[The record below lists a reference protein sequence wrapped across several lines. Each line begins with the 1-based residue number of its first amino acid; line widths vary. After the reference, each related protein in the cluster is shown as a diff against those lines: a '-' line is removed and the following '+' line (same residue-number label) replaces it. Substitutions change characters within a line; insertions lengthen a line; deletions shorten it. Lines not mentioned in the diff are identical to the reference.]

1 MKKVQSLRNAVLV
14 SLLAGTTV
22 VWGGTAFAQE
32 DLQEFALEDMVVT
45 ASRVPTQKVDTPAD
59 ISVITKEEIA
69 DQNYASASDALRAI
83 PGVNVLG
90 SGAKGSSMGQDK
102 ILLNGDERVL
112 VLVDGRR
119 MNLGSSGNSSAD
131 WLPPV
136 NAIERIEVLKGGGS
150 ALYGTD
156 AVGGV
161 INVIMKK
168 GSDIGNHVTVKAA
181 GGSWNAEQYAISA
194 SGSTDSGLGLI
205 VSATKERR
213 GEYKFKNANGK
224 SQLLKNSGYD
234 DTGVIVKLDQKVGE
248 DNRIGV
254 NFEHIN
260 AEGGSPFGYYGFG
273 ATDSHKRISNNVA
286 LRYDW
291 NESSDEKGYVQVY
304 KNYQHAHFRSP
315 SVSNQSNFTDST
327 VGFEAQQNFKFSETD
342 AFTAGLEYY
351 KTTVDNTAL
360 YTGERDINNKAI
372 FAENRWEFAP
382 TWQLNT
388 GLRYDHHSRYGSEV
402 TPKVALNKKF
412 DENSNVYLSWG
423 RVFNAPTTDDLFWHQ
438 VDSNQW
444 GTFYTYGDPNLKPE
458 KGYVWTFGGNTKL
471 NEKTSLSA
479 NVFYSKITDAIDW
492 DYTSV
497 PNYTLAVNVN
507 KEKRRGLELSLNH
520 DFDDNLSAYASYTYV
535 QVKQDKGKGFTKDLT
550 TKPNIYR
557 AGLKYKNADW
567 LFTLNANAVT
577 GQSEK
582 NYVDSSY
589 FTLDLGAQY
598 KINDNAKLFIN
609 GYNLTNARYAEF
621 GGLYGTTGEAKY
633 PMAGRS
639 FIIGAEYTF

>member
-1 MKKVQSLRNAVLV
+1 MKKVQSLRNAVMV
-14 SLLAGTTV
+14 SLLAGTTL

-32 DLQEFALEDMVVT
+32 NLQEFALEDMVVT

-260 AEGGSPFGYYGFG
+260 ADGGSPFGYSGFG
-273 ATDSHKRISNNVA
+273 NTDSHKRISNNVA

-291 NESSDEKGYVQVY
+291 NESSDERGYVQVY

-315 SVSNQSNFTDST
+315 VASRQSNFTDST
-327 VGFEAQQNFKFSETD
+327 IGIEAQQNFKFSDTD
-342 AFTAGLEYY
+342 EMTAGLEYY
-351 KTTVDNTAL
+351 KTTVDNNAL
-360 YTGERDINNKAI
+360 YTGKRDINNKAI

-382 TWQLNT
+382 TWQLNA
-388 GLRYDHHSRYGSEV
+388 GLRYDHHSKYGSEV

-438 VDSNQW
+438 VDSSQW

-458 KGYVWTFGGNTKL
+458 KGHVWTFGGNTKL

-582 NYVDSSY
+582 NFVDSSY

-621 GGLYGTTGEAKY
+621 GGLYKNGEAKY

>member
-1 MKKVQSLRNAVLV
+1 MKKVQSLRNAVMV
-14 SLLAGTTV
+14 SLLAGTTL

-205 VSATKERR
+205 VSATKECR

-260 AEGGSPFGYYGFG
+260 AEGGSPFGYSGFG
-273 ATDSHKRISNNVA
+273 NTDSHKRISNNVA

-291 NESSDEKGYVQVY
+291 NESSDERGYVQVY

-315 SVSNQSNFTDST
+315 VASRQSNFTDST
-327 VGFEAQQNFKFSETD
+327 IGLEAQQNFKFSDTD
-342 AFTAGLEYY
+342 ELTVGLEYY

-360 YTGERDINNKAI
+360 YNGERDINNKAI

-382 TWQLNT
+382 SWQLNT
-388 GLRYDHHSRYGSEV
+388 GLRYDHHSKYGSEV

-438 VDSNQW
+438 VDSSQW

-582 NYVDSSY
+582 NFVDSSY

-621 GGLYGTTGEAKY
+621 GGLYKNGEAKY

>member
-1 MKKVQSLRNAVLV
+1 MKKVQSLRNAVIV

-22 VWGGTAFAQE
+22 VWGGTVFAAE

-260 AEGGSPFGYYGFG
+260 AEGGSPFGYSGFG
-273 ATDSHKRISNNVA
+273 NTDSHKRISNNVA

-291 NESSDEKGYVQVY
+291 NESSDERGYVQVY

-315 SVSNQSNFTDST
+315 VASRQSNFTDST
-327 VGFEAQQNFKFSETD
+327 IGLEAQQNFKFSDTD
-342 AFTAGLEYY
+342 ELTVGLEYY

-360 YTGERDINNKAI
+360 YTGERDVNNKAI

-382 TWQLNT
+382 SWQLNT
-388 GLRYDHHSRYGSEV
+388 GLRYDHHSKYGSEV

-438 VDSNQW
+438 VDSSQW

-497 PNYTLAVNVN
+497 PNYTLAVNIN

-582 NYVDSSY
+582 NFVDSSY

-621 GGLYGTTGEAKY
+621 GGLYKNGEAKY

>member
-1 MKKVQSLRNAVLV
+1 MKKIQSLRNAVMV

-22 VWGGTAFAQE
+22 VWGGTAFAAE
-32 DLQEFALEDMVVT
+32 DLQEFALDDMVVT

-168 GSDIGNHVTVKAA
+168 GSEIGNHVTVKAA

-248 DNRIGV
+248 DNRIVV

-260 AEGGSPFGYYGFG
+260 AEGGSPFGYSGFG
-273 ATDSHKRISNNVA
+273 NTDSHKRISNNVA

-304 KNYQHAHFRSP
+304 KNYQHANFRSLDAG
-315 SVSNQSNFTDST
+315 NQSNFTDST
-327 VGFEAQQNFKFSETD
+327 MGIEAQQNFKFSDIDELTV
-342 AFTAGLEYY
+342 GLEYY
-351 KTTVDNTAL
+351 KTTVDNAAL
-360 YTGERDINNKAI
+360 YAGKRDINNKAI

-382 TWQLNT
+382 SWQLNA
-388 GLRYDHHSRYGSEV
+388 GLRYDHHSKYGSEF

-412 DENSNVYLSWG
+412 DENSNAYLSWG
-423 RVFNAPTTDDLFWHQ
+423 RVFNAPTTDDLYWYQ
-438 VDSNQW
+438 PGW
-444 GTFYTYGDPNLKPE
+444 GMFGNPDLKAE
-458 KGYVWTFGGNTKL
+458 KGNVWTLGGNTKL
-471 NEKTSLSA
+471 GDKTTLSGSI
-479 NVFYSKITDAIDW
+479 FYSDIDDAIGWLYDSTT
-492 DYTSV
+492 YQSK
-497 PNYTLAVNVN
+497 AVNIN
-507 KEKRRGLELSLNH
+507 KEKRRGMELSLNH

-535 QVKQDKGKGFTKDLT
+535 QVKQDKGYGFAKDLT

-582 NYVDSSY
+582 QFVDSSY

-621 GGLYGTTGEAKY
+621 GGLYKNGEARY

>member
-22 VWGGTAFAQE
+22 VWGGTAFAQD
-32 DLQEFALEDMVVT
+32 DLQEFALDDMVIT

-260 AEGGSPFGYYGFG
+260 AEGGSPFGFSKWGT
-273 ATDSHKRISNNVA
+273 TDSHKRISNNVA

-315 SVSNQSNFTDST
+315 SASNQSNFTDST

-342 AFTAGLEYY
+342 ELTVGMEYY

-382 TWQLNT
+382 SWQLNT
-388 GLRYDHHSRYGSEV
+388 GLRYDHHSKYGSEV

-412 DENSNVYLSWG
+412 DENSNAYLSWG

-438 VDSNQW
+438 VDSSEW

-479 NVFYSKITDAIDW
+479 SVFYSKITDAIDW

-535 QVKQDKGKGFTKDLT
+535 QVKQDKRYGFAKDLT

-582 NYVDSSY
+582 QFVDSSY

-621 GGLYGTTGEAKY
+621 GGLYKNGEARY

>member
-1 MKKVQSLRNAVLV
+1 MKKVQSLRNAVMV
-14 SLLAGTTV
+14 SLLAGTTL
-22 VWGGTAFAQE
+22 VWGGTAFAHE

-260 AEGGSPFGYYGFG
+260 AEGGSPFGYSGFG
-273 ATDSHKRISNNVA
+273 NTDSHKRISNNVA

-291 NESSDEKGYVQVY
+291 NESSDERGYVQVY

-315 SVSNQSNFTDST
+315 VASRQSNFTDST
-327 VGFEAQQNFKFSETD
+327 IGLEAQQNFKFSDTD
-342 AFTAGLEYY
+342 ELTVGLEYY
-351 KTTVDNTAL
+351 KTTVDNTSL

-382 TWQLNT
+382 SWQLNT
-388 GLRYDHHSRYGSEV
+388 GLRYDHHSKYGSEV

-438 VDSNQW
+438 VDSSQW

-535 QVKQDKGKGFTKDLT
+535 QVKQDKGYGFAKDLT

-582 NYVDSSY
+582 NFVDSSY

-621 GGLYGTTGEAKY
+621 GGLYKNGEAKY

>member
-1 MKKVQSLRNAVLV
+1 MKKVQSLRNAVMV
-14 SLLAGTTV
+14 SLLAGTTL

-260 AEGGSPFGYYGFG
+260 AEGGSPFGYSGFG
-273 ATDSHKRISNNVA
+273 NTDSHKRISNNVA

-291 NESSDEKGYVQVY
+291 NESSDERGYVQVY

-315 SVSNQSNFTDST
+315 VASRQSNFTDST
-327 VGFEAQQNFKFSETD
+327 IGLEAQQNFKFSDTD
-342 AFTAGLEYY
+342 ELTVGLEYY

-360 YTGERDINNKAI
+360 YNGERDINNKAI

-382 TWQLNT
+382 SWQLNT
-388 GLRYDHHSRYGSEV
+388 GLRYDHHSKYGSEV

-438 VDSNQW
+438 VDSSQW

-582 NYVDSSY
+582 NFVDSSY

-621 GGLYGTTGEAKY
+621 GGLYKNGEAKY

>member
-1 MKKVQSLRNAVLV
+1 MKKIQRLRNAVMV
-14 SLLAGTTV
+14 SLFAGTTV
-22 VWGGTAFAQE
+22 VWGGTAFAAE
-32 DLQEFALEDMVVT
+32 DLQEFALDDMVIT

-69 DQNYASASDALRAI
+69 DQNYANVSDALRAI

-194 SGSTDSGLGLI
+194 SGSNDSGLGLI

-224 SQLLKNSGYD
+224 SQMLKNSGYD

-260 AEGGSPFGYYGFG
+260 AEGGSPFGYSKWGT
-273 ATDSHKRISNNVA
+273 TDSHKRISNNVA

-351 KTTVDNTAL
+351 KTTVDNNAL
-360 YTGERDINNKAI
+360 YTGKRDINNKAI

-423 RVFNAPTTDDLFWHQ
+423 RVFNAPTTDDLFWYQ
-438 VDSNQW
+438 P
-444 GTFYTYGDPNLKPE
+444 GAYPTYGDPELKPE
-458 KGYVWTFGGNTKL
+458 KGYVWTLGGNAKL
-471 NEKTSLSA
+471 NDKTDISA
-479 NVFYSKITDAIDW
+479 SVFYSDIKDAIDW
-492 DYTSV
+492 VWDGGTI
-497 PNYTLAVNVN
+497 TQAINVN

-535 QVKQDKGKGFTKDLT
+535 QVKQDKGYGFAKDLT

-582 NYVDSSY
+582 QFVDSSY

-621 GGLYGTTGEAKY
+621 GGLYKNGEAKY

>member
-1 MKKVQSLRNAVLV
+1 MKKVQSLRNAVMV

-22 VWGGTAFAQE
+22 VWGGTAFAAE
-32 DLQEFALEDMVVT
+32 DLQEFALEDMVIT

-59 ISVITKEEIA
+59 ISVISKEEIA

-234 DTGVIVKLDQKVGE
+234 DTGVIVKLDQKVGD
-248 DNRIGV
+248 DNRIGI

-260 AEGGSPFGYYGFG
+260 AEGGSPFNSSGFG
-273 ATDSHKRISNNVA
+273 TTDSHKRISNNVD

-291 NESSDEKGYVQVY
+291 NENSDDKGYVQVY

-315 SVSNQSNFTDST
+315 VASRQSNFTDST
-327 VGFEAQQNFKFSETD
+327 IGLEAQQNFKFSDTD
-342 AFTAGLEYY
+342 ELTVGLEYY
-351 KTTVDNTAL
+351 KTTVDNTSL

-382 TWQLNT
+382 SWQLNT
-388 GLRYDHHSRYGSEV
+388 GLRYDHHSKYGSEV

-423 RVFNAPTTDDLFWHQ
+423 RVFNAPTTDDLFWYQ
-438 VDSNQW
+438 P
-444 GTFYTYGDPNLKPE
+444 GAYPTYGDPDLKPE
-458 KGYVWTFGGNTKL
+458 KGYVWTLGGNAKL
-471 NEKTSLSA
+471 NDKTDISA
-479 NVFYSKITDAIDW
+479 SVFYSDIKDAIDW
-492 DYTSV
+492 VWDGKKT
-497 PNYTLAVNVN
+497 TQAINVN

-582 NYVDSSY
+582 NFVDSSY

-621 GGLYGTTGEAKY
+621 GGLYKNGEAKY

>member
-1 MKKVQSLRNAVLV
+1 MKKIQRLRNAVMV
-14 SLLAGTTV
+14 SLFAGTTV
-22 VWGGTAFAQE
+22 VWGGTAFAAE
-32 DLQEFALEDMVVT
+32 DLQEFALDDMVIT

-69 DQNYASASDALRAI
+69 DQNYANVSDALRAI

-260 AEGGSPFGYYGFG
+260 ADGGSPFGYSGFG
-273 ATDSHKRISNNVA
+273 NTDSHKRISNNVA
-286 LRYDW
+286 LRYNW
-291 NESSDEKGYVQVY
+291 NESSDERGYVQVY

-315 SVSNQSNFTDST
+315 VASRQSNFTDST
-327 VGFEAQQNFKFSETD
+327 IGIEAQQNFKFSDTD
-342 AFTAGLEYY
+342 EMTAGLEYY
-351 KTTVDNTAL
+351 KTTVDNNAL
-360 YTGERDINNKAI
+360 YTGKRDINNKAI

-382 TWQLNT
+382 TWQLNA
-388 GLRYDHHSRYGSEV
+388 GLRYDHHSKYGSEV

-438 VDSNQW
+438 VDSSQW

-582 NYVDSSY
+582 NFVDSSY

-621 GGLYGTTGEAKY
+621 GGLYKNGEAKY

>member
-1 MKKVQSLRNAVLV
+1 MKKVQSLRNAVMV
-14 SLLAGTTV
+14 SLLAGTTL

-32 DLQEFALEDMVVT
+32 NLQEFALEDMVVT

-168 GSDIGNHVTVKAA
+168 GSEIGNHVTVKAA

-260 AEGGSPFGYYGFG
+260 AEGGSPFGYSGFG
-273 ATDSHKRISNNVA
+273 NTDSHKRISNNVA

-291 NESSDEKGYVQVY
+291 NESSDERGYVQVY

-315 SVSNQSNFTDST
+315 VASRQSNFTDST
-327 VGFEAQQNFKFSETD
+327 IGLEAQQNFKFSDTD
-342 AFTAGLEYY
+342 ELTVGLEYY
-351 KTTVDNTAL
+351 KTTVDNTSL

-382 TWQLNT
+382 SWQLNT
-388 GLRYDHHSRYGSEV
+388 GLRYDHHSKYGSEV

-438 VDSNQW
+438 VDSSQW

-582 NYVDSSY
+582 NFVDSSY

-621 GGLYGTTGEAKY
+621 GGLYKNGEAKY

>member
-1 MKKVQSLRNAVLV
+1 MKKVQSLRNAVMV
-14 SLLAGTTV
+14 SLLAGTTL
-22 VWGGTAFAQE
+22 VWGGTAFAHE

-260 AEGGSPFGYYGFG
+260 ADGGSPFGYSGFG
-273 ATDSHKRISNNVA
+273 NTDSHKRISNNVA

-291 NESSDEKGYVQVY
+291 NESSDERGYVQVY

-315 SVSNQSNFTDST
+315 VASRQSNFTDST
-327 VGFEAQQNFKFSETD
+327 IGIEAQQNFKFSDTD
-342 AFTAGLEYY
+342 EMTAGLEYY
-351 KTTVDNTAL
+351 KTTVDNNAL
-360 YTGERDINNKAI
+360 YTGKRDINNKAI

-382 TWQLNT
+382 TWQLNA
-388 GLRYDHHSRYGSEV
+388 GLRYDHHSKYGSEV

-438 VDSNQW
+438 VDSSQW

-582 NYVDSSY
+582 NFVDSSY

-621 GGLYGTTGEAKY
+621 GGLYKNGEAKY

>member
-1 MKKVQSLRNAVLV
+1 MKKIQSLRNAVMV

-22 VWGGTAFAQE
+22 VWGGTAFAAE
-32 DLQEFALEDMVVT
+32 DLQEFALEDMVIT

-168 GSDIGNHVTVKAA
+168 GSEIGNHVTVKAA

-260 AEGGSPFGYYGFG
+260 AEGGSPFGYSGFG
-273 ATDSHKRISNNVA
+273 NTDSHKRISNNVA

-291 NESSDEKGYVQVY
+291 NESSDERGYVQVY

-315 SVSNQSNFTDST
+315 DAGNQSNFTDST
-327 VGFEAQQNFKFSETD
+327 MGIEAQQNFKFSDTD
-342 AFTAGLEYY
+342 ELTVGLEYY
-351 KTTVDNTAL
+351 KTTVDNAAL
-360 YTGERDINNKAI
+360 YAGKRDINNKAI

-382 TWQLNT
+382 SWQLNA
-388 GLRYDHHSRYGSEV
+388 GLRYDHHSKYGSEF

-412 DENSNVYLSWG
+412 DENSNAYLSWG
-423 RVFNAPTTDDLFWHQ
+423 RVFNAPTTDDLYWYQ
-438 VDSNQW
+438 PGW
-444 GTFYTYGDPNLKPE
+444 GMFGNPDLKAE
-458 KGYVWTFGGNTKL
+458 KGNVWTLGGNTKL
-471 NEKTSLSA
+471 GDKTTLSGSI
-479 NVFYSKITDAIDW
+479 FYSDIDDAIGWLYDSTT
-492 DYTSV
+492 YQSK
-497 PNYTLAVNVN
+497 AVNIN
-507 KEKRRGLELSLNH
+507 KEKRRGLEVSLNH

-535 QVKQDKGKGFTKDLT
+535 QVKQDKGYGFAKDLT

-582 NYVDSSY
+582 QFVDSSY

-621 GGLYGTTGEAKY
+621 GGLYKNGEARY

>member
-1 MKKVQSLRNAVLV
+1 M
-14 SLLAGTTV
+14 

-32 DLQEFALEDMVVT
+32 DLQEFALDDMVVT

-181 GGSWNAEQYAISA
+181 GGSFNAEQYAISA

-260 AEGGSPFGYYGFG
+260 AEGGSPFGYSGFG
-273 ATDSHKRISNNVA
+273 NTDSHKRISNNVA

-291 NESSDEKGYVQVY
+291 NESSDERGYVQVY

-315 SVSNQSNFTDST
+315 DAGNQSNFTDST
-327 VGFEAQQNFKFSETD
+327 MGIEAQQNFKFSDTD
-342 AFTAGLEYY
+342 ELTVGLEYY
-351 KTTVDNTAL
+351 KTTVDNAAL
-360 YTGERDINNKAI
+360 YAGKRDINNKAI
-372 FAENRWEFAP
+372 FVENRWEFAP
-382 TWQLNT
+382 SWQLNA
-388 GLRYDHHSRYGSEV
+388 GLRYDHHSKYGSEF

-412 DENSNVYLSWG
+412 DENSNAYLSWG
-423 RVFNAPTTDDLFWHQ
+423 RVFNAPTTDDLYWYQ
-438 VDSNQW
+438 PGW
-444 GTFYTYGDPNLKPE
+444 GMFGNPDLKAE
-458 KGYVWTFGGNTKL
+458 KGNVWTLGGNTKL
-471 NEKTSLSA
+471 GDKTTLSGSI
-479 NVFYSKITDAIDW
+479 FYSDIDDAIGWLYDSTT
-492 DYTSV
+492 YQSK
-497 PNYTLAVNVN
+497 AVNIN
-507 KEKRRGLELSLNH
+507 KEKRRGLEVSLNH

-582 NYVDSSY
+582 NFVDSSY

-621 GGLYGTTGEAKY
+621 GGLYKNGEARY

>member
-1 MKKVQSLRNAVLV
+1 MKKVQSLRNAVMV

-22 VWGGTAFAQE
+22 VWGGTAFAAE
-32 DLQEFALEDMVVT
+32 DLQEFALDDMVVT

-59 ISVITKEEIA
+59 ISVISKEEIA

-194 SGSTDSGLGLI
+194 SGSNDSGLGLI

-224 SQLLKNSGYD
+224 SQMMKNSGYD

-260 AEGGSPFGYYGFG
+260 AEGGSPFGYSKWGT
-273 ATDSHKRISNNVA
+273 TDSHKRISNNVA

-351 KTTVDNTAL
+351 KTTVDNNAL
-360 YTGERDINNKAI
+360 YTGKRDINNKAI

-438 VDSNQW
+438 VDSSQW

-582 NYVDSSY
+582 NFVDSSY

-621 GGLYGTTGEAKY
+621 GGLYKNGEAKY

>member
-1 MKKVQSLRNAVLV
+1 MKNVQSLRNAVMV

-22 VWGGTAFAQE
+22 VWGGIVFAAE

-181 GGSWNAEQYAISA
+181 GGSFNAEQYAISA

-260 AEGGSPFGYYGFG
+260 AEGGSPFGYSGFG
-273 ATDSHKRISNNVA
+273 NTDSHKRISNNVA

-291 NESSDEKGYVQVY
+291 NESSDERGYVQVY

-315 SVSNQSNFTDST
+315 DAGNQSNFTDST
-327 VGFEAQQNFKFSETD
+327 MGIEAQQNFKFSDTD
-342 AFTAGLEYY
+342 ELTVGLEYY
-351 KTTVDNTAL
+351 KTTVDNAAL
-360 YTGERDINNKAI
+360 YAGKRDINNKAI

-382 TWQLNT
+382 SWQLNA
-388 GLRYDHHSRYGSEV
+388 GLRYDHHSKYGSEF

-412 DENSNVYLSWG
+412 DENSNAYLSWG
-423 RVFNAPTTDDLFWHQ
+423 RVFNAPTTDDLYWYQ
-438 VDSNQW
+438 PGW
-444 GTFYTYGDPNLKPE
+444 GMFGNPDLKAE
-458 KGYVWTFGGNTKL
+458 KGNVWTLGGNTKL
-471 NEKTSLSA
+471 GDKTTLSGSI
-479 NVFYSKITDAIDW
+479 FYSDIDDAIGWLYDSTT
-492 DYTSV
+492 YQSK
-497 PNYTLAVNVN
+497 AVNIN
-507 KEKRRGLELSLNH
+507 KEKRRGLEVSLNR

-535 QVKQDKGKGFTKDLT
+535 QVKQDKGYGFAKDLT

-582 NYVDSSY
+582 QFVDSSY

-621 GGLYGTTGEAKY
+621 GGLYKNGEAKY

>member
-1 MKKVQSLRNAVLV
+1 M
-14 SLLAGTTV
+14 
-22 VWGGTAFAQE
+22 FAQE

-168 GSDIGNHVTVKAA
+168 GSEIGNHVTVKAA

-194 SGSTDSGLGLI
+194 SGSNDSGLGLI

-260 AEGGSPFGYYGFG
+260 ADGGSPFGYSSFG
-273 ATDSHKRISNNVA
+273 TTDSHKRISNNVA

-291 NESSDEKGYVQVY
+291 NESSDERGYVQVY

-315 SVSNQSNFTDST
+315 VASRQSNFTDST
-327 VGFEAQQNFKFSETD
+327 IGLEAQQNFKFSDTD
-342 AFTAGLEYY
+342 ELTVGLEYY

-360 YTGERDINNKAI
+360 YIGERDINNKAI

-382 TWQLNT
+382 SWQLNT
-388 GLRYDHHSRYGSEV
+388 GLRYDHHSKYGSEV

-438 VDSNQW
+438 VDSSQW

-582 NYVDSSY
+582 NFVDSSY

-621 GGLYGTTGEAKY
+621 GGLYKNGEAKY

>member
-1 MKKVQSLRNAVLV
+1 MKNVQSLRNAVMV

-22 VWGGTAFAQE
+22 VWGGTAFAQD

-119 MNLGSSGNSSAD
+119 LNLGSSGNSSAD

-168 GSDIGNHVTVKAA
+168 GSEIGNHVTVKAA

-194 SGSTDSGLGLI
+194 SGSNDSGLGLI

-248 DNRIGV
+248 NNRIGV

-260 AEGGSPFGYYGFG
+260 AEGGSPFNSSSFG
-273 ATDSHKRISNNVA
+273 TTDSHKRISNNVA

-315 SVSNQSNFTDST
+315 SVFNQSNFTDST

-351 KTTVDNTAL
+351 KTTVDNNAL
-360 YTGERDINNKAI
+360 YTGKRDINNKAI

-423 RVFNAPTTDDLFWHQ
+423 RVFNAPTTDDLFWYQ
-438 VDSNQW
+438 P
-444 GTFYTYGDPNLKPE
+444 GAYPTYGDPNLKPE
-458 KGYVWTFGGNTKL
+458 KGYVWTLGGNAKL
-471 NEKTSLSA
+471 NDKTDISA
-479 NVFYSKITDAIDW
+479 SVFYSDIKDAIGWAW
-492 DYTSV
+492 DGVST
-497 PNYTLAVNVN
+497 TQAINVN

-535 QVKQDKGKGFTKDLT
+535 QVKQDKGYGFAKDLT

-582 NYVDSSY
+582 KYVDSSY

-621 GGLYGTTGEAKY
+621 GGLYGNGEARY

>member
-1 MKKVQSLRNAVLV
+1 MKKVQSLRNAVMV
-14 SLLAGTTV
+14 SLLAGTTL

-45 ASRVPTQKVDTPAD
+45 ASRVPTQKVVTPAD

-194 SGSTDSGLGLI
+194 SGSNDSGLGLI

-224 SQLLKNSGYD
+224 SQMMKNSGYD

-260 AEGGSPFGYYGFG
+260 AEGGSPFGYSKWGT
-273 ATDSHKRISNNVA
+273 TDSHKRISNNVA

-351 KTTVDNTAL
+351 KTTVDNNAL
-360 YTGERDINNKAI
+360 YTGKRDINNKAI

-438 VDSNQW
+438 VDSSQW

-582 NYVDSSY
+582 NFVDSSY

-621 GGLYGTTGEAKY
+621 GGLYKNGEAKY

>member
-1 MKKVQSLRNAVLV
+1 
-14 SLLAGTTV
+14 
-22 VWGGTAFAQE
+22 
-32 DLQEFALEDMVVT
+32 MVIT

-69 DQNYASASDALRAI
+69 DQNYANVSDALRAI

-194 SGSTDSGLGLI
+194 SGSNDSGLGLI

-224 SQLLKNSGYD
+224 SQMLKNSGYD

-260 AEGGSPFGYYGFG
+260 AEGGSPFGYSKWGT
-273 ATDSHKRISNNVA
+273 TDSHKRISNNVA

-351 KTTVDNTAL
+351 KTTVDNNAL
-360 YTGERDINNKAI
+360 YTGKRDINNKAI

-388 GLRYDHHSRYGSEV
+388 GLRYDHHSRYGIEV

-423 RVFNAPTTDDLFWHQ
+423 RVFNAPTTDDLFWYQ
-438 VDSNQW
+438 P
-444 GTFYTYGDPNLKPE
+444 GAYPTYGDPELKPE
-458 KGYVWTFGGNTKL
+458 KGYVWTLGGNAKL
-471 NEKTSLSA
+471 NDKTDISA
-479 NVFYSKITDAIDW
+479 SVFYSDIKDAIDW
-492 DYTSV
+492 VWDGGTI
-497 PNYTLAVNVN
+497 TQAINVN

-535 QVKQDKGKGFTKDLT
+535 QVKQDKGYGFAKDLT

-582 NYVDSSY
+582 QFVDSSY

-621 GGLYGTTGEAKY
+621 GGLYKNGEAKY

>member
-1 MKKVQSLRNAVLV
+1 MKKVQSLRNAVMV
-14 SLLAGTTV
+14 SLLAGTTL

-194 SGSTDSGLGLI
+194 SGSNDSGLGLI

-224 SQLLKNSGYD
+224 SQMMKNSGYD

-260 AEGGSPFGYYGFG
+260 AEGGSPFGYSKWGT
-273 ATDSHKRISNNVA
+273 TDSHKRISNNVA

-351 KTTVDNTAL
+351 KTTVDNNAL
-360 YTGERDINNKAI
+360 YTGKRDINNKAI

-438 VDSNQW
+438 VDSSQW

-492 DYTSV
+492 AYTSV

-582 NYVDSSY
+582 NFVDSSY

-621 GGLYGTTGEAKY
+621 GGLYKNGEAKY

>member
-1 MKKVQSLRNAVLV
+1 MKKVQSLRNAVMV
-14 SLLAGTTV
+14 SLLAGTTL

-69 DQNYASASDALRAI
+69 DQNYASASDALRGI

-181 GGSWNAEQYAISA
+181 GGSFNAEQYAISA

-260 AEGGSPFGYYGFG
+260 ADGGSPFGYSGFG
-273 ATDSHKRISNNVA
+273 NTDSHKRISNNVA
-286 LRYDW
+286 LRYNW
-291 NESSDEKGYVQVY
+291 NESSDERGYVQVY

-315 SVSNQSNFTDST
+315 VASRQSNFTDST
-327 VGFEAQQNFKFSETD
+327 IGIEAQQNFKFSDTD
-342 AFTAGLEYY
+342 EMTAGLEYY
-351 KTTVDNTAL
+351 KTTVDNNAL
-360 YTGERDINNKAI
+360 YTGKRDINNKAI

-382 TWQLNT
+382 TWQLNA
-388 GLRYDHHSRYGSEV
+388 GLRYDHHSKYGSEV

-438 VDSNQW
+438 VDSSQW

-582 NYVDSSY
+582 NFVDSSY

-621 GGLYGTTGEAKY
+621 GGLYKNGEAKY

>member
-1 MKKVQSLRNAVLV
+1 MKKVQSLRNAVMV
-14 SLLAGTTV
+14 SLLAGMTV
-22 VWGGTAFAQE
+22 VWGGTAFAAE
-32 DLQEFALEDMVVT
+32 DLQEFALENMVVT

-59 ISVITKEEIA
+59 ISVITQEEIA

-260 AEGGSPFGYYGFG
+260 AEGGSPFGYSGFG
-273 ATDSHKRISNNVA
+273 NTDSHKRISNNVA

-291 NESSDEKGYVQVY
+291 NESSDERGYVQVY

-315 SVSNQSNFTDST
+315 VASRQSNFTDST
-327 VGFEAQQNFKFSETD
+327 IGLEAQQNFKFSDTD
-342 AFTAGLEYY
+342 ELTVGLEYY
-351 KTTVDNTAL
+351 KTTVDNTSL

-382 TWQLNT
+382 SWQLNT
-388 GLRYDHHSRYGSEV
+388 GLRYDHHSKYGSEV

-438 VDSNQW
+438 VDSSQW

-582 NYVDSSY
+582 NFVDSSY

-621 GGLYGTTGEAKY
+621 GGLYKNGEVRY

>member
-1 MKKVQSLRNAVLV
+1 MKKVQSLRNAVMV
-14 SLLAGTTV
+14 SLLAGTTL

-32 DLQEFALEDMVVT
+32 DLQEFALDDMVVT

-136 NAIERIEVLKGGGS
+136 NAIERIEVLRGGGS

-181 GGSWNAEQYAISA
+181 GGSFNAEQYAISA

-260 AEGGSPFGYYGFG
+260 AEGGSPFGYSGFG
-273 ATDSHKRISNNVA
+273 NTDSHKRISNNVA

-291 NESSDEKGYVQVY
+291 NESSDERGYVQVY

-315 SVSNQSNFTDST
+315 DAGNQSNFTDST
-327 VGFEAQQNFKFSETD
+327 MGIEAQQNFKFSDTD
-342 AFTAGLEYY
+342 ELTVGLEYY
-351 KTTVDNTAL
+351 KTTVDNAAM
-360 YTGERDINNKAI
+360 YAGKRDINNKAI
-372 FAENRWEFAP
+372 FVENRWEFAP
-382 TWQLNT
+382 SWQLNA
-388 GLRYDHHSRYGSEV
+388 GLRYDHHSKYGSEF

-412 DENSNVYLSWG
+412 DENSNAYLSWG
-423 RVFNAPTTDDLFWHQ
+423 RVFNAPTTDDLYWYQ
-438 VDSNQW
+438 PGW
-444 GTFYTYGDPNLKPE
+444 GMFGNPDLKAE
-458 KGYVWTFGGNTKL
+458 KGNVWTLGGNTKL
-471 NEKTSLSA
+471 GDKTTLSGSI
-479 NVFYSKITDAIDW
+479 FYSDIDDAIGWLYDSTT
-492 DYTSV
+492 YQSK
-497 PNYTLAVNVN
+497 AVNIN
-507 KEKRRGLELSLNH
+507 KEKRRGLEVSLNH

-535 QVKQDKGKGFTKDLT
+535 QVKQDKGYGFAKDLT

-582 NYVDSSY
+582 QFVDSSY

-621 GGLYGTTGEAKY
+621 GGLYKNGEARY

>member
-1 MKKVQSLRNAVLV
+1 MKKVQSLRNAVMV
-14 SLLAGTTV
+14 SLLAGTTL

-32 DLQEFALEDMVVT
+32 DLQEFALDDMVVT

-136 NAIERIEVLKGGGS
+136 NAIERIEVLRGGGS

-181 GGSWNAEQYAISA
+181 GGSFNAEQYAISA

-260 AEGGSPFGYYGFG
+260 AEGGSPFGYSGFG
-273 ATDSHKRISNNVA
+273 NTDSHKRISNNVA

-291 NESSDEKGYVQVY
+291 NESSDERGYVQVY

-315 SVSNQSNFTDST
+315 DAGNQSNFTDST
-327 VGFEAQQNFKFSETD
+327 MGIEAQQNFKFSDTD
-342 AFTAGLEYY
+342 ELTVGLEYY
-351 KTTVDNTAL
+351 KTTVDNAAL
-360 YTGERDINNKAI
+360 YAGKRDINNKAI
-372 FAENRWEFAP
+372 FVENRWEFAP
-382 TWQLNT
+382 SWQLNA
-388 GLRYDHHSRYGSEV
+388 GLRYDHHSKYGSEF

-412 DENSNVYLSWG
+412 DENSNAYLSWG
-423 RVFNAPTTDDLFWHQ
+423 RVFNAPTTDDLYWYQ
-438 VDSNQW
+438 PGW
-444 GTFYTYGDPNLKPE
+444 GMFGNPDLKAE
-458 KGYVWTFGGNTKL
+458 KGNVWTLGGNTKL
-471 NEKTSLSA
+471 GDKTTLSGSI
-479 NVFYSKITDAIDW
+479 FYSDIDDAIGWLYDSTT
-492 DYTSV
+492 YQSK
-497 PNYTLAVNVN
+497 AVNIN
-507 KEKRRGLELSLNH
+507 KEKRRGLEVSLNH

-535 QVKQDKGKGFTKDLT
+535 QVKQDKGYGFAKDLT

-557 AGLKYKNADW
+557 AGFKYKNADW

-582 NYVDSSY
+582 QFVDSSY

-621 GGLYGTTGEAKY
+621 GGLYKNGEARY

>member
-1 MKKVQSLRNAVLV
+1 MKKVQSLRNAVMV
-14 SLLAGTTV
+14 SLLAGTTL
-22 VWGGTAFAQE
+22 VWGGTAFAHE

-260 AEGGSPFGYYGFG
+260 AEGGSPFGYSGFG
-273 ATDSHKRISNNVA
+273 NTDSHKRISNNVA

-291 NESSDEKGYVQVY
+291 NESSDERGYVQVY

-315 SVSNQSNFTDST
+315 VASMQSNFTDST
-327 VGFEAQQNFKFSETD
+327 IGLEAQQNFKFSDTD
-342 AFTAGLEYY
+342 ELTVGLEYY

-360 YTGERDINNKAI
+360 YTGERDVNNKAI

-382 TWQLNT
+382 SWQLNT
-388 GLRYDHHSRYGSEV
+388 GLRYDHHSKYGSEV

-438 VDSNQW
+438 VDSSQW

-582 NYVDSSY
+582 NFVDSSY

-621 GGLYGTTGEAKY
+621 GGLYENGEAKY

>member
-1 MKKVQSLRNAVLV
+1 MKKIQSLRNAVMV

-22 VWGGTAFAQE
+22 VWGGTVFAQE

-168 GSDIGNHVTVKAA
+168 GSDMGNHVTVKAA

-260 AEGGSPFGYYGFG
+260 ADGGSPFGYSGFG
-273 ATDSHKRISNNVA
+273 NTDSHKRISNNVA

-291 NESSDEKGYVQVY
+291 NESSDERGYVQVY

-315 SVSNQSNFTDST
+315 VASRQSNFTDST
-327 VGFEAQQNFKFSETD
+327 IGLEAQQNFKFSDTD
-342 AFTAGLEYY
+342 ELTVGLEYY
-351 KTTVDNTAL
+351 KTTVDNTSL

-382 TWQLNT
+382 SWQLNT
-388 GLRYDHHSRYGSEV
+388 GLRYDHHSKYGSEV

-438 VDSNQW
+438 VDSSQW

-582 NYVDSSY
+582 NFVDSSY

-621 GGLYGTTGEAKY
+621 GGLYKNGEAKY

>member
-1 MKKVQSLRNAVLV
+1 MKKVQSLRNAVMV
-14 SLLAGTTV
+14 SLLAGTTL

-260 AEGGSPFGYYGFG
+260 ADGGSPFGYSGFG
-273 ATDSHKRISNNVA
+273 NTDSHKRISNNVA

-291 NESSDEKGYVQVY
+291 NESSDERGYVQVY

-315 SVSNQSNFTDST
+315 VASRQSNFTDST
-327 VGFEAQQNFKFSETD
+327 IGIEAQQNFKFSDTD
-342 AFTAGLEYY
+342 EMTAGLEYY
-351 KTTVDNTAL
+351 KTTVDNNAL
-360 YTGERDINNKAI
+360 YTGKRDINNKAI

-382 TWQLNT
+382 TWQLNA
-388 GLRYDHHSRYGSEV
+388 GLRYDHHSKYGSEV

-438 VDSNQW
+438 VDSSQW

-582 NYVDSSY
+582 NFVDSSY

-621 GGLYGTTGEAKY
+621 GGLYKNGEAKY

>member
-1 MKKVQSLRNAVLV
+1 MKKVQSLRNAVMV

-22 VWGGTAFAQE
+22 VWGGTAFAAE
-32 DLQEFALEDMVVT
+32 DLQEFALDDMVVT

-69 DQNYASASDALRAI
+69 DQNYANVSDALRAI

-260 AEGGSPFGYYGFG
+260 AEGGSPFGYSKWGT
-273 ATDSHKRISNNVA
+273 TDSHKRISNNVA

-315 SVSNQSNFTDST
+315 SVFNQSNFTDST

-351 KTTVDNTAL
+351 KTTVDNNAL
-360 YTGERDINNKAI
+360 YTGKRDINNKAI

-423 RVFNAPTTDDLFWHQ
+423 RVFNAPTTDDLFWYQ
-438 VDSNQW
+438 P
-444 GTFYTYGDPNLKPE
+444 GAYPTYGDPDLKPE
-458 KGYVWTFGGNTKL
+458 KGYVWTLGGNAKL
-471 NEKTSLSA
+471 NDKTDISA
-479 NVFYSKITDAIDW
+479 SVFYSDIKDAIDW
-492 DYTSV
+492 VWDGGTI
-497 PNYTLAVNVN
+497 TQAINVN

-535 QVKQDKGKGFTKDLT
+535 QVKQDKGYGFAKDLT

-582 NYVDSSY
+582 QFVDSSY

-621 GGLYGTTGEAKY
+621 GGLYKNGEAKY

>member
-1 MKKVQSLRNAVLV
+1 MKKIQSLRNAVMV

-22 VWGGTAFAQE
+22 VWGGTVFAQE

-168 GSDIGNHVTVKAA
+168 GSDVGNHVTVKAA

-234 DTGVIVKLDQKVGE
+234 DTGVIVKLDQKVGD

-260 AEGGSPFGYYGFG
+260 ADGGSPFGYSGFG
-273 ATDSHKRISNNVA
+273 NTDSHKRISNNVA

-291 NESSDEKGYVQVY
+291 NESSDERGYVQVY

-315 SVSNQSNFTDST
+315 VASRQSNFTDST
-327 VGFEAQQNFKFSETD
+327 IGIEAQQNFKFSDTD
-342 AFTAGLEYY
+342 EMTAGLEYY
-351 KTTVDNTAL
+351 KTTVDNNAL
-360 YTGERDINNKAI
+360 YTGKRDINNKAI

-382 TWQLNT
+382 TWQLNA
-388 GLRYDHHSRYGSEV
+388 GLRYDHHSKYGSEV

-438 VDSNQW
+438 VDSSQW

-582 NYVDSSY
+582 NFVDSSY

-621 GGLYGTTGEAKY
+621 GGLYKNGEAKY

>member
-1 MKKVQSLRNAVLV
+1 MKNVQSLRNAVMV
-14 SLLAGTTV
+14 SLLAGTTL

-32 DLQEFALEDMVVT
+32 DLQEFALEDMVIT

-194 SGSTDSGLGLI
+194 SGSNDSGLGLI

-260 AEGGSPFGYYGFG
+260 AEGGSPFGYSKWGT
-273 ATDSHKRISNNVA
+273 TDSHKRISNNVA

-342 AFTAGLEYY
+342 ELTVGMEYY

-382 TWQLNT
+382 SWQLNT
-388 GLRYDHHSRYGSEV
+388 GLRYDHHSKYGSEV

-412 DENSNVYLSWG
+412 DENSNAYLSWG

-438 VDSNQW
+438 VDSSEW

-479 NVFYSKITDAIDW
+479 SVFYSKITDAIDW

-535 QVKQDKGKGFTKDLT
+535 QVKQDKGYGFAKDLT

-582 NYVDSSY
+582 QFVDSSY

-621 GGLYGTTGEAKY
+621 GGLYKNGEAKY

>member
-1 MKKVQSLRNAVLV
+1 MKKVQSLRNAVMV

-22 VWGGTAFAQE
+22 VWGGTAFAAE
-32 DLQEFALEDMVVT
+32 DLQEFALDDMVIT

-168 GSDIGNHVTVKAA
+168 GSDIGNHITVKAA

-194 SGSTDSGLGLI
+194 SGSNDSGLGLI

-260 AEGGSPFGYYGFG
+260 AEGGSPFGYSGFG
-273 ATDSHKRISNNVA
+273 NTDSHKRISNNVA

-291 NESSDEKGYVQVY
+291 NESSDERGYVQVY

-315 SVSNQSNFTDST
+315 VASRQSNFTDST
-327 VGFEAQQNFKFSETD
+327 IGLEAQQNFKFSDTD
-342 AFTAGLEYY
+342 ELTVGLEYY

-360 YTGERDINNKAI
+360 YTGERDVNNKAI

-382 TWQLNT
+382 SWQLNT
-388 GLRYDHHSRYGSEV
+388 GLRYDHHSKYGSEV

-438 VDSNQW
+438 VDSSQW

-582 NYVDSSY
+582 NFVDSSY

-621 GGLYGTTGEAKY
+621 GGLYKNGEAKY

>member
-1 MKKVQSLRNAVLV
+1 MKNVQSLRNAVMV
-14 SLLAGTTV
+14 SLLAGTAL

-112 VLVDGRR
+112 VLIDGRR

-161 INVIMKK
+161 INVILKK
-168 GSDIGNHVTVKAA
+168 GSDIGNHVTVRAA

-194 SGSTDSGLGLI
+194 SGSNDNGLGLI

-213 GEYKFKNANGK
+213 GEYKFKNINGK

-260 AEGGSPFGYYGFG
+260 ADGGSPFGYYGFG
-273 ATDSHKRISNNVA
+273 TTDSHKRISNNVA

-304 KNYQHAHFRSP
+304 KNYQHANFRSP
-315 SVSNQSNFTDST
+315 VASRQSNFTDST
-327 VGFEAQQNFKFSETD
+327 MGIEAQQNFKFSDTD
-342 AFTAGLEYY
+342 ELTVGLEYY
-351 KTTVDNTAL
+351 KTTVDNAAL

-382 TWQLNT
+382 TWQLNA
-388 GLRYDHHSRYGSEV
+388 GLRYDHHSKYGSEV

-423 RVFNAPTTDDLFWHQ
+423 RVFNAPTTDDLFWYQ
-438 VDSNQW
+438 VDSSEW

-479 NVFYSKITDAIDW
+479 SVFYSKITDAIDW

-535 QVKQDKGKGFTKDLT
+535 QVKQDKGYGFAKDLT

-582 NYVDSSY
+582 SFVDSSY

-621 GGLYGTTGEAKY
+621 GGLYGTGEAKY

>member
-1 MKKVQSLRNAVLV
+1 MKKVQSLRNAVMV

-22 VWGGTAFAQE
+22 VWGGTAFAAE
-32 DLQEFALEDMVVT
+32 DLQEFALDDMVVT

-168 GSDIGNHVTVKAA
+168 GSDMGNHVTVKAA

-260 AEGGSPFGYYGFG
+260 AEGGSPFGYSGFG
-273 ATDSHKRISNNVA
+273 NTDSHKRISNNVA

-291 NESSDEKGYVQVY
+291 NESSDERGYVQVY

-315 SVSNQSNFTDST
+315 VASRQSNFTDST
-327 VGFEAQQNFKFSETD
+327 IGLEAQQNFKFSDTD
-342 AFTAGLEYY
+342 ELTVGLEYY

-360 YTGERDINNKAI
+360 YTGERDVNNKAI

-382 TWQLNT
+382 SWQLNT
-388 GLRYDHHSRYGSEV
+388 GLRYDHHSKYGSEV

-438 VDSNQW
+438 VDSSQW

-582 NYVDSSY
+582 NFVDSSY

-621 GGLYGTTGEAKY
+621 GGLYKNGEAKY

>member
-1 MKKVQSLRNAVLV
+1 MKKVQSLRNAVMV
-14 SLLAGTTV
+14 SLLAGTTL

-32 DLQEFALEDMVVT
+32 NLQEFALEDMVVT

-168 GSDIGNHVTVKAA
+168 GSDIGNNVTVKAA
-181 GGSWNAEQYAISA
+181 GGNWNAEQYAISA

-260 AEGGSPFGYYGFG
+260 ADGGSPFGYSGFG
-273 ATDSHKRISNNVA
+273 NTDSHKRISNNVA

-291 NESSDEKGYVQVY
+291 NESSDERGYVQVY

-315 SVSNQSNFTDST
+315 VASRQSNFTDST
-327 VGFEAQQNFKFSETD
+327 IGIEAQQNFKFSDTD
-342 AFTAGLEYY
+342 EMTAGLEYY
-351 KTTVDNTAL
+351 KTTVDNNAL
-360 YTGERDINNKAI
+360 YTGKRDINNKAI

-382 TWQLNT
+382 TWQLNA
-388 GLRYDHHSRYGSEV
+388 GLRYDHHSKYGSEV

-438 VDSNQW
+438 VDSSQW

-582 NYVDSSY
+582 NFVDSSY

-621 GGLYGTTGEAKY
+621 GGLYKNGEAKY

>member
-1 MKKVQSLRNAVLV
+1 MKKVQSLRNAVMV
-14 SLLAGTTV
+14 SLLAGMTV
-22 VWGGTAFAQE
+22 VWGGTAFAAE

-131 WLPPV
+131 WLPPI

-168 GSDIGNHVTVKAA
+168 GSEIGNHVTVKAA

-260 AEGGSPFGYYGFG
+260 AEGGSPFGYSGFG
-273 ATDSHKRISNNVA
+273 NTDSHKRISNNVA

-291 NESSDEKGYVQVY
+291 NESSDERGYVQVY

-315 SVSNQSNFTDST
+315 VASRQSNFTDST
-327 VGFEAQQNFKFSETD
+327 IGLEAQQNFKFSDTD
-342 AFTAGLEYY
+342 ELTVGLEYY
-351 KTTVDNTAL
+351 KTTVDNTSL

-382 TWQLNT
+382 SWQLNT
-388 GLRYDHHSRYGSEV
+388 GLRYDHHSKYGSEV

-438 VDSNQW
+438 VDSSQW

-582 NYVDSSY
+582 QFVDSSY

-621 GGLYGTTGEAKY
+621 GGLYKNGEAKY

>member
-1 MKKVQSLRNAVLV
+1 MKNVQSLRNAVMV
-14 SLLAGTTV
+14 SLFAGTTL
-22 VWGGTAFAQE
+22 VWGGIAFAQE

-260 AEGGSPFGYYGFG
+260 AEGGSPFGYSGFG
-273 ATDSHKRISNNVA
+273 NTDSHKRISNNVA

-291 NESSDEKGYVQVY
+291 NESSDERGYVQVY

-315 SVSNQSNFTDST
+315 VASRQSNFTDST
-327 VGFEAQQNFKFSETD
+327 IGLEAQQNFKFSDTD
-342 AFTAGLEYY
+342 ELTVGLEYY

-360 YTGERDINNKAI
+360 YTGERDVNNKAI

-382 TWQLNT
+382 SWQLNT
-388 GLRYDHHSRYGSEV
+388 GLRYDHHSKYGSEV

-438 VDSNQW
+438 VDSSQW

-535 QVKQDKGKGFTKDLT
+535 QVKQDKGYGFAKDLT

-582 NYVDSSY
+582 NFVDSSY

-621 GGLYGTTGEAKY
+621 GGLYKNGEAKY